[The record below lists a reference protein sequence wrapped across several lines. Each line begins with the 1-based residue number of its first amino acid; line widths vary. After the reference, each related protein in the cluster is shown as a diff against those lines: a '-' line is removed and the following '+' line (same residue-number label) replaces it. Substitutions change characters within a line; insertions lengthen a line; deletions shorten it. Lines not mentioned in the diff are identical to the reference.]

1 MPEYNYKNNNEQKE
15 EKKKL
20 FDMNSVFTG
29 RITEEY
35 VEYEGRTFVV
45 KKMNPL
51 EGISVLKV
59 LLTNALP
66 IDLLGGFLDSDNK
79 FKQMLALMPES
90 TKKHEM
96 SVEDFVLF
104 EKRLLKNAYE
114 ILASGEVQV
123 IDDAGNFGV
132 FDIEDNLF
140 LVMFL
145 LVKVIEVNYKDFFL
159 EFLRRLGMLEEM
171 KSMAENLNGI
181 I

>member
-29 RITEEY
+29 RITKEY

-79 FKQMLALMPES
+79 FK
-90 TKKHEM
+90 KY
-96 SVEDFVLF
+96 V
-104 EKRLLKNAYE
+104 
-114 ILASGEVQV
+114 
-123 IDDAGNFGV
+123 
-132 FDIEDNLF
+132 
-140 LVMFL
+140 
-145 LVKVIEVNYKDFFL
+145 
-159 EFLRRLGMLEEM
+159 
-171 KSMAENLNGI
+171 
-181 I
+181 

>member
-29 RITEEY
+29 RITKEY

-66 IDLLGGFLDSDNK
+66 IDLLSGFLDSDNK

-123 IDDAGNFGV
+123 IDEAGNFGV